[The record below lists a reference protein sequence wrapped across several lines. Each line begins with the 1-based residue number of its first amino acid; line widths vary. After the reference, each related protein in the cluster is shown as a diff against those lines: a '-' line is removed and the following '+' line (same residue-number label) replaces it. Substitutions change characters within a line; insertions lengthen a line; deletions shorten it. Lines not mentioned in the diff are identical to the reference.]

1 MLLALTKLLYGQLL
15 KLFRLKKNGDDN
27 IRIRKILMS

>member
-1 MLLALTKLLYGQLL
+1 MVLALTLILYGQLL
-15 KLFRLKKNGDDN
+15 KLFRFKKNDDDN